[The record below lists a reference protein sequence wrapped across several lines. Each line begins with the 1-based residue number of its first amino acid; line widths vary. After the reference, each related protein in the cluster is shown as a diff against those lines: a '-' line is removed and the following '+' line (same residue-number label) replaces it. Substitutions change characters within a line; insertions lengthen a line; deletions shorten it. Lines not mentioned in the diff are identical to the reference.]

1 MRKDLDLKKLLS
13 VIFVSLILL
22 GSLFAIIFVTCFK
35 EDNKNLVTDL
45 IVSNQNLTIKVGD
58 KIDLKDFY
66 TIKPLDISANVL
78 CLVENSRFAV
88 IDENNVLTA
97 KNAGNTKIYLK
108 VNSGTDIIERD
119 INLAIEDL
127 TEDNQTENQTDNQTD
142 EGNIQSDAQ
151 VNPTSLSFENEN
163 MNITLSDENCKNEL
177 IVTGDYNTTPVVEYS
192 DETICEYNVNSGAIT
207 PKATGQTTVTVKFF
221 NGKEEISKSFSVKV
235 ADDESISIEL
245 TSPIIQKV
253 DDYYTISISS
263 GSTKGKVVTISCKED
278 DVKKTGCVFSYE
290 IITNSCGLV
299 CQLDKESIVLK
310 ASNSGESDLKIS
322 LDGTD
327 IFVILKVRAE

>member
-1 MRKDLDLKKLLS
+1 MRKNLDLKKLLS
-13 VIFVSLILL
+13 VIFVPLILL
-22 GSLFAIIFVTCFK
+22 GSLFAIIYVTCFK

-78 CLVENSRFAV
+78 CLVANSRFAV

-97 KNAGNTKIYLK
+97 KIAGNTKIYLK

-127 TEDNQTENQTDNQTD
+127 TEDNQKDGQTD
-142 EGNIQSDAQ
+142 EGNIQDNML

-163 MNITLSDENCKNEL
+163 MNILLSDENCKNEL
-177 IVTGDYNTTPVVEYS
+177 IVTGDYNTTAVVEYS

-207 PKATGQTTVTVKFF
+207 PKAIGQTTVTVKFF
-221 NGKEEISKSFSVKV
+221 NGKEEISKSFCVKV
-235 ADDESISIEL
+235 ADDESITIEL

-253 DDYYTISISS
+253 DDYYTISFSS
-263 GSTKGKVVTISCKED
+263 SSTKGKVVTITCKED
-278 DVKKTGCVFSYE
+278 GVKKTGCVFSYE
-290 IITNSCGLV
+290 IITNSCELV

-310 ASNSGESDLKIS
+310 ASNSGESDLKIC
-322 LDGTD
+322 LDGTN
-327 IFVILKVRAE
+327 IFVILKVRVE